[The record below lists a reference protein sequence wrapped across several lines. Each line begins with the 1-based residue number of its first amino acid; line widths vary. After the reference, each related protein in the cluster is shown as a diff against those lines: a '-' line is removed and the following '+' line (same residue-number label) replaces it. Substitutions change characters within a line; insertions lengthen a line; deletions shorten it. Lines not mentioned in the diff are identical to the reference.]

1 MYVYI
6 AGALIAYLVGGLSP
20 ALFISWCKKK
30 NIRSHGTGN
39 LGASNTTILIGAKW
53 GVLVAVLDILK
64 AYIPVTVAKLMFSEY
79 EFMPYIVATAV
90 ILGHIFPFYLKFKG
104 GKGFA
109 TYMGAMLGISLN
121 AFLIIGFI
129 FLVVLFESDYIV
141 LGTLTV
147 VSLFPIYLWFASKN
161 IYYVLILLIASVV
174 IFIKH
179 RTNIVKIIN
188 RKEIGLSEAFSG
200 KHKI

>member
-30 NIRSHGTGN
+30 DIRSHGTGN
-39 LGASNTTILIGAKW
+39 LGASNTIILIGAKW

-64 AYIPVTVAKLMFSEY
+64 AYIPVTVAKIAFPQY
-79 EFMPYIVATAV
+79 EFMPYIVATSV

-129 FLVVLFESDYIV
+129 FLVVMFESDYIV

-147 VSLFPIYLWFASKN
+147 VSLF
-161 IYYVLILLIASVV
+161 LILVIASAV
-174 IFIKH
+174 IIFKH
-179 RTNIVKIIN
+179 RTNVVKIIN